1 MSNGADHTWRRQ
13 ESLGVGEGAPACA
26 VSHVLRWGLSALGSS
41 LGQHLAQG
49 DSLWPALLLWRGSAP
64 PSPSRAP
71 LNPATAGLGCNVVTV
86 ALPEPGTCP
95 SAPQQPPCRHRGDT
109 HPKPWRGWGLEQTG
123 EPGSLLC
130 WWICHRPPAC
140 EDGCPS
146 TLQPAPCFPCFQIPF
161 CLAAVPKNTKDFG
174 THCPLSALHWAGKRL
189 CFKSAE
195 YTHTQNFI
203 TGNGMFT
210 ISILMWLIVF
220 KYHQKGFFLLFFQWE
235 RIEIQEEMQPW

>member
-49 DSLWPALLLWRGSAP
+49 DSPWPALLLWGGSAP

-109 HPKPWRGWGLEQTG
+109 HPKPWRGWGPEQDWRAWVPAVLVDLPQTSCLWG
-123 EPGSLLC
+123 WLPQYPAACTLLSLLSNSLLL
-130 WWICHRPPAC
+130 
-140 EDGCPS
+140 GCCTQKHQRFWNALSSLS
-146 TLQPAPCFPCFQIPF
+146 TSLSWKKTLFQISR
-161 CLAAVPKNTKDFG
+161 V
-174 THCPLSALHWAGKRL
+174 H
-189 CFKSAE
+189 
-195 YTHTQNFI
+195 THTEF
-203 TGNGMFT
+203 
-210 ISILMWLIVF
+210 
-220 KYHQKGFFLLFFQWE
+220 YY
-235 RIEIQEEMQPW
+235 R